1 MFTYYLMRH
10 FIMNTRYTQSILYDK
25 SIEARS
31 RIITGDISGIHA
43 IWPAVYIVGNSQGEI
58 KIVEMRYE

>member
-10 FIMNTRYTQSILYDK
+10 FIMNTRYTPSILYDK

-31 RIITGDISGIHA
+31 RIITGDISGIHT
-43 IWPAVYIVGNSQGEI
+43 IWPAVYIVGNS
-58 KIVEMRYE
+58 